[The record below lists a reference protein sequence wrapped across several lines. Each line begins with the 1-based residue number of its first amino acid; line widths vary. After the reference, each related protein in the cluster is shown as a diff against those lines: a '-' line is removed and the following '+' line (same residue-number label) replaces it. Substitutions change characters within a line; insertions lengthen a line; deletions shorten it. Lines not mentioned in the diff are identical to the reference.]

1 MFSGELCTSIT
12 GAFSAYRAQSLA
24 GSSPFTP
31 RIGPHRA
38 ESSWLHTRCRVDC
51 QPENWPPSNG
61 ELAAIAIIVG
71 PRACA
76 NRTRAA
82 QPSCGPASRLT
93 CTDAVDVII
102 AAPASPVWLAV
113 KNCSIA
119 RYRSPGFTRLAGRS
133 GSAPTSTR
141 PRPACANA
149 ARSTARSA
157 VIAAMAA
164 TGPSIG
170 GPDNSTAPPGSTVI
184 ALPPGSGG
192 TPAMASVSSSQ
203 SGRRIGSVRSKQCAS
218 TSRPTRPTGPSA
230 RQVWPMCSAA
240 LYALVNSAVA
250 GCHGC
255 ASSTS
260 GVTAKVMSS
269 GPFRVGN
276 DRGLHSIFQSAPTKS
291 RDFWV
296 TRW

>member
-1 MFSGELCTSIT
+1 M
-12 GAFSAYRAQSLA
+12 
-24 GSSPFTP
+24 
-31 RIGPHRA
+31 
-38 ESSWLHTRCRVDC
+38 
-51 QPENWPPSNG
+51 NWPPSSG

-71 PRACA
+71 PSACA
-76 NRTRAA
+76 SRTRAA
-82 QPSCGPASRLT
+82 QPSRGPASRLT

-119 RYRSPGFTRLAGRS
+119 RYRSPGLTRLAGRS
-133 GSAPTSTR
+133 GSAPSSTR

-149 ARSTARSA
+149 ERSTARSA

-164 TGPSIG
+164 TGSSIG

-192 TPAMASVSSSQ
+192 TPAMASLSSAQ
-203 SGRRIGSVRSKQCAS
+203 SGRRIGSARSKQCAS

-230 RQVWPMCSAA
+230 RQVSPICRAA
-240 LYALVNSAVA
+240 LYALVSSALSA
-250 GCHGC
+250 FDGC

-260 GVTAKVMSS
+260 DVMAKVMSS

-276 DRGLHSIFQSAPTKS
+276 DRGLHSIFQRRPTKS
-291 RDFWV
+291 RDFWM
-296 TRW
+296 TRS